1 MIKTLIID
9 DEPLAIE
16 IVKEYLGDFPQFE
29 IVRICQNGFEGLK
42 AIQEINPDLVFLDVQ
57 MPKLNGF
64 ELLELIENPPHIIF
78 TTAFDQY
85 AVKAFDAHAIDYLLK
100 PFSKERFALAIQ
112 RFRKLNHRDSIDG
125 LINSEDNPHS
135 ETIERI
141 VLKVKNEIKIIPVME
156 VKYLEANDDY
166 VNIFTKEGKFL
177 KNKTLS
183 FFEKNLDPNQ
193 FVRVHRSYIIKVS
206 EISKLEPYEKEGY
219 IVKLRSGESIPLS
232 KSGLPR
238 LKSVLGI

>member
-16 IVKEYLGDFPQFE
+16 IVEEYLGDFPQFE

-64 ELLELIENPPHIIF
+64 ELLELIENPPNIIF

-100 PFSKERFALAIQ
+100 PFSKERFAMAIQ
-112 RFRKLNHRDSIDG
+112 RFLKFNHKDSIDG

-141 VLKVKNEIKIIPVME
+141 VLKVKNEIKIIPIIE